1 MSGAESAVIRRPGRP
16 LLRQLRIPTLAGS
29 LGLAALL
36 LYVVVLSDL
45 ERPSGAPHIPWLA
58 LAAVFLFAEAF
69 PVHIHFRSEAHSLS
83 LSELG
88 LVLGFYLVSPGELIV
103 AQLLGAALAILL
115 VRRQR
120 PLKLVF
126 NLAMFSLATSLA
138 LLVFHAF
145 LALGEPAGLAGWT
158 GALLGSAA
166 NAGTGVLLVS
176 AVMWLAASRS
186 GIVELLTLLGVA
198 ICGSLVTASLA
209 IATIELAHYDA
220 RSLWVM
226 VVPVAGTAVALRAY
240 TVQRRRHE
248 HLQFLYRSMRA
259 MQGASEFRSAV
270 RELLEAARTMLAA
283 EDAEIII
290 FPGSPEEGGL
300 RSVATSTD
308 EALMESIDPSMM
320 TLQALRDLT
329 VQEAVLLARGRP
341 SHPLDGFLAERGL
354 EDAIVAALRGS
365 DVFGMVLVGNR
376 SGDVATF
383 TSDDCAL
390 FETFASHAG
399 VLLEN
404 DRVKEQLRHQA
415 FHDGLTGLPNRVLFG
430 DEVSAALRR
439 SSSRGR
445 SSLVLFLDLDD
456 FKNVNDSLGH
466 SAGDHVLVGV
476 AERLRAS
483 LGPRDVAARLGGDE
497 FAILL
502 EACGRETVNEVASRL
517 LTSLRAPFVV
527 EGQELRV
534 HASIGIAETRDVESA
549 EELMRNADVAMYSAK
564 GNGKGGWA
572 WYEPEMHTRIR
583 RRQEMATALEQ
594 AVERDEFVVHYQPI
608 VAIATG
614 RVVGFEALVR
624 WHHPVRGLLMPQSF
638 IPLAEETGLMAPI
651 GRVVLSKACKELSAW
666 TSRNPSDSSLMV
678 TVNLSQSELRGDAL
692 IADAERIVGASG
704 VSPESVILEIT
715 ESNAMQDPAAT
726 IESLAKLRQL
736 GFRLALDDFGTGYSS
751 LSHLRDFPI
760 DMLKI
765 AKPFID
771 RIDRD
776 TADGTF
782 VDAIL
787 RLAAALDLDVVA
799 EGIERTTQAK
809 ALLKLNC
816 SLGQGYLYARPA
828 DALEIESR
836 LASGRARARL
846 RRPVPAV

>member
-1 MSGAESAVIRRPGRP
+1 
-16 LLRQLRIPTLAGS
+16 
-29 LGLAALL
+29 
-36 LYVVVLSDL
+36 VLSDL
-45 ERPSGAPHIPWLA
+45 ERPSGAPHIPWVGLA
-58 LAAVFLFAEAF
+58 VIFLLAEAF

-88 LVLGFYLVSPGELIV
+88 LVLGFYVASPGELIV

-120 PLKLVF
+120 PLKLAF
-126 NLAMFSLATSLA
+126 NLAMFSFTASLA

-158 GALLGSAA
+158 GALLGAA
-166 NAGTGVLLVS
+166 VNAGVGVLLVS
-176 AVMWLAASRS
+176 AVMWLAASRAA
-186 GIVELLTLLGVA
+186 IVELLTLLGVA

-209 IATIELAHYDA
+209 IGTIELAHYDA

-226 VVPVAGTAVALRAY
+226 VVPVAVTAVALWAY

-270 RELLEAARTMLAA
+270 RELLEAARTMLSA
-283 EDAEIII
+283 EVAEIII
-290 FPGSPEEGGL
+290 FPGSPEEGGS
-300 RSVATSTD
+300 RSISTSTG
-308 EALMESIDPSMM
+308 EALMESIDPGAT
-320 TLQALRDLT
+320 TLAALRELAL
-329 VQEAVLLARGRP
+329 QGAVLLPRGRP
-341 SHPLDGFLAERGL
+341 PHVLDEFLAERGL
-354 EDAIVAALRGS
+354 DDAIVAALRGS

-415 FHDGLTGLPNRVLFG
+415 FHDGLTGLPNRALFS
-430 DEVSAALRR
+430 DEVSAALTR
-439 SSSRGR
+439 SSRGR
-445 SSLVLFLDLDD
+445 GALVLFLDLDD

-466 SAGDHVLVGV
+466 SAGDHVLVSV

-483 LGPRDVAARLGGDE
+483 LGPREVAARLGGDE

-502 EACGRETVNEVASRL
+502 DGYGREAVDEVASRL
-517 LTSLRAPFVV
+517 LASLRAPFVV

-534 HASIGIAETRDVESA
+534 HASIGIAETRGGEGA

-564 GNGKGGWA
+564 ANGKGGWA
-572 WYEPEMHTRIR
+572 WYEPEMHTRIL

-594 AVERDEFVVHYQPI
+594 AVERDEFAVHYQPI
-608 VAIATG
+608 VAVATG

-651 GRVVLSKACKELSAW
+651 GRLVLSKACKQLSAW
-666 TSRNPSDSSLMV
+666 TARYPSHASLMI
-678 TVNLSQSELRGDAL
+678 TVNLSQSELRGETLA
-692 IADAERIVGASG
+692 ADAEEIVAASG
-704 VSPESVILEIT
+704 VSPRSVILEIT
-715 ESNAMQDPAAT
+715 ESSAMQDPQAT
-726 IESLAKLRQL
+726 IATLAKLREL

-771 RIDRD
+771 RIDRNV
-776 TADGTF
+776 AEGTF

-799 EGIERTTQAK
+799 EGIERAPQAK
-809 ALLKLNC
+809 ALLKMNC

-828 DALEIESR
+828 DALEVESR
-836 LASGRARARL
+836 LHRERACVGS
-846 RRPVPAV
+846 RRPSVGGVSLVATQV